1 MTDERD
7 SRGDDQPGGADGAGA
22 STGDPSPDGG
32 VAASGATGTGDAA
45 ATAEPVRRSARFP
58 SGDPLAAVATRE
70 YRILVRSRW
79 AVGLVALF
87 GLFTVAVVRFG
98 GSAVGPGRADA
109 VVATVVEL
117 GVYLVPLAAVAVGYD
132 TVVGADERGSLELV
146 LALPLSRAEL
156 LVGRFAGRAAV
167 LGGATLVGFL
177 PGGLVL
183 TLTLGPG
190 GLGAYAAVA
199 LAAVALGWAVLAI
212 ATLVSTVA
220 VEKTHA
226 LGLSLAGWLWVV
238 LLHDLVA
245 FAAIAGLD
253 LGSRAVAVAVLLNP
267 VDCFRVLA
275 LSQVDVVAG
284 GFGSVLAAAGLSV
297 PVVAAAL
304 AGWVVVPTA
313 VAARLLGRRRV

>member
-1 MTDERD
+1 MSDE
-7 SRGDDQPGGADGAGA
+7 SRGDGAADG
-22 STGDPSPDGG
+22 TTTRDPSPDGG
-32 VAASGATGTGDAA
+32 VAASGAAVTGTSDAA
-45 ATAEPVRRSARFP
+45 PTEEASGLLARWLPSAD
-58 SGDPLAAVATRE
+58 GLAAVATRE

-79 AVGLVALF
+79 AAGLVLLF

-98 GSAVGPGRADA
+98 GSAVGPGRVDA

-132 TVVGADERGSLELV
+132 TIVGADERGSLEPL
-146 LALPLSRAEL
+146 LALPVPRSGL
-156 LVGRFAGRAAV
+156 LFGWFAGRAAV

-177 PGGLVL
+177 PGGVL
-183 TLTLGPG
+183 LALTLGAA
-190 GLGAYAAVA
+190 GLGAYAVVA

-220 VEKTHA
+220 AEKTHA
-226 LGLSLAGWLWVV
+226 LGLSLAVWLWVV

-245 FAAIAGLD
+245 FAAVAGFD

-267 VDCFRVLA
+267 ADCFRVLA
-275 LSQVDVVAG
+275 LSQVDVVTG
-284 GFGSVLAAAGLSV
+284 GFGSVMASAGLSV

-304 AGWVVVPTA
+304 AAWIIVPTA